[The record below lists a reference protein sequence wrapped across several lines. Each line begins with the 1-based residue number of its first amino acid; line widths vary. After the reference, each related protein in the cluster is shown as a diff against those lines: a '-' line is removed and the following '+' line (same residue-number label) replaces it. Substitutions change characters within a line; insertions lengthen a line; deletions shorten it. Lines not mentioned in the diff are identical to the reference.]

1 MSTKK
6 LFIGRK
12 VRSLRE
18 AAKMTQAQF
27 AERLG
32 ISPSY
37 LNQMENNQRPV
48 SASALVALAEKFQLD
63 MAELSGGESD
73 RLLSAVRETLN
84 DPLFSDYE
92 PGIQELKLITQNA
105 PGFAHAL
112 LRAHQAYRQNS
123 EQLARLDDSLGRA
136 GLTDTTP
143 YEEVRD
149 FFHFVDNYIDTI
161 DVLAEKLS
169 DRLDLQGGEAY
180 TLLVKHLRDEYD
192 VRVVRGD
199 AIDRAIRHF
208 EPNSRVLTISSYAPP
223 PTRTFHVAFQI
234 AQLHASQQV
243 EKVLKTAG
251 FRTAEARDICKIG
264 LYNYFAAAL
273 LLPYRQFHQAAQ
285 DLRHDLELLSA
296 RFGASLEQVAHRLST
311 LQRPGLKGVPVFFAR
326 IDRAGNITKRHS
338 ATQLQFA
345 RYGAACPLW
354 IIHQAFESSERIVR
368 QLAQTPDGVRYLSIA
383 TQIEKSGGGFNTE
396 NPRYAIAL
404 GCEISYAASFV
415 YADTLDLNNRA
426 SFKPIG
432 VSCRVCERVDCS
444 QRAVPPLKRRLQV
457 DHLSRGPLPYR
468 IVDF

>member
-1 MSTKK
+1 MSGKK

-12 VRSLRE
+12 VRSLRD
-18 AAKMTQAQF
+18 AAKLTQAQF

-32 ISPSY
+32 ISHSY
-37 LNQMENNQRPV
+37 LNQIENNQRPV
-48 SASALVALAEKFQLD
+48 SAATLVALAEKFQLD
-63 MAELSGGESD
+63 MTELVGGESE

-84 DPLFSDYE
+84 DPLFSGYE

-112 LRAHQAYRQNS
+112 LRAHQAYLQNS
-123 EQLARLDDSLGRA
+123 EQLVQMDASVGRS
-136 GLTDTTP
+136 GLADVTP

-169 DRLDLQGGEAY
+169 DQLDLQGGEAHSP
-180 TLLVKHLRDEYD
+180 LVKYLRDEHD

-199 AIDRAIRHF
+199 AINGAMRHF
-208 EPNSRVLTISSYAPP
+208 DVDSRVLTISSYAPP
-223 PTRTFHVAFQI
+223 PTRTFQVAFQI
-234 AQLHASQQV
+234 AQLHAASQV
-243 EKVLKTAG
+243 EKVLQTAG
-251 FRTAEARDICKIG
+251 FRTVEARDICKIG

-285 DLRHDLELLSA
+285 NLRHDLELLSA

-311 LQRPGLKGVPVFFAR
+311 LQRPGLRGVPVFFAR

-338 ATQLQFA
+338 ATKLQFA
-345 RYGAACPLW
+345 RFGAACPLW
-354 IIHQAFESSERIVR
+354 IIHQAFESSERIIR
-368 QLAQTPDGVRYLSIA
+368 QLAQTPDGVSYLSVA
-383 TQIEKSGGGFNTE
+383 LQIEKSGAGFNTD

-404 GCEISYAASFV
+404 GCEISYASSFV
-415 YADTLDLNNRA
+415 YADTLDLGNRN

-432 VSCRVCERVDCS
+432 ISCRVCERVDCA

-457 DHLSRGPLPYR
+457 DHQSRGLLPYR
-468 IVDF
+468 IVDS